1 MIPLKG
7 MADYQE
13 TVIVRLLVPLIMLL
27 AIAVIY
33 FVFNRN
39 QSLWY
44 RIFASSPSLIAIAS
58 VLYAVIASK
67 YTSLSSFAP
76 HTTIFSNI
84 LVIACI
90 FGFVAVL
97 YFKGNKSIHLLLL
110 PFLLCIAYIWYVGGM
125 AITHVWV

>member
-1 MIPLKG
+1 MTEH
-7 MADYQE
+7 QE
-13 TVIVRLLVPLIMLL
+13 TVIVRLLAPLIILL
-27 AIAVIY
+27 VIAVIY
-33 FVFNRN
+33 FIFNRN

-44 RIFASSPSLIAIAS
+44 RTLASSHSLVAI
-58 VLYAVIASK
+58 VGILYAVIVSK
-67 YTSLSSFAP
+67 YTSPSSFAP

-90 FGFVAVL
+90 LGFVAVL